1 MSNRFSVSGLCAM
14 VLLCGSAAGGL
25 TDPFAPPAD
34 YYAGVSGIGPV
45 LKSQLGTVMT
55 SGHIER
61 TYGDFRVSAAIHDRD
76 PDNAS
81 RILLCYNRASV
92 PATWDAGST
101 WNREHVWPQSLQPGS
116 AGNSTRGAL
125 GDPHAL
131 RPANPSINSSRGN
144 KPFGFADTT
153 GSHRSLGSFYFPGD
167 ADKGD
172 IARILF
178 YMDTRWGPSLGLSLV
193 DGPASGYQMSGLSD
207 AVAWHYLDPPD
218 AFERRRNHAIF
229 SPSLNPQFFTNNRN
243 AFVDLPE
250 AVWSVYVDQQND
262 STLWVGPSPD
272 ADGSSMEIIAISV
285 VTSATAHTVDIDLNK
300 SGQDGTYFS
309 VTPSPGLSSSIT
321 GRHNAFAIGSNG
333 ETRTITVGVDPA
345 LLEQPGVYDESIV
358 IDNLDLTQQ
367 GGTGKGANDGDDV
380 IAVEVAVFDPS
391 VASLDDASILT
402 ETVLDLGVIAPN
414 SGDAVGWFD
423 FFNLAPAATG
433 APMDIEWISASG
445 DTGAFSIDFQP
456 VSSLQPESGVI
467 VTAMMDDASA
477 GSYEAVYTFAA
488 YNDRGL
494 FAEPG
499 PAQEL
504 VVRLVGEVSGSCAP
518 DLAEPFGTLNIFDL
532 MAYINLYNAQDPAAD
547 LAAPFGTLNIF
558 DITAYID
565 AYGAGCP

>member
-1 MSNRFSVSGLCAM
+1 MKSVVSVGGMCVM
-14 VLLCGSAAGGL
+14 MLLAGRAAAGL
-25 TDPFAPPAD
+25 SDPFAPPAN
-34 YYAGVSGIGPV
+34 YYSGVSGTGPT
-45 LKSQLGTVMT
+45 LKTQLGSAMT
-55 SGHIER
+55 AGHIER
-61 TYGDFRVSAAIHDRD
+61 NYGDFRSSAAIHDQD
-76 PDNAS
+76 PDNPT

-116 AGNSTRGAL
+116 ASNSTRGAL

-131 RPANPSINSSRGN
+131 LPANPSINSSRGN
-144 KPFGFADTT
+144 KPFGFAATT
-153 GSHRSLGSFYFPGD
+153 GDHRSLGSFYFPGD
-167 ADKGD
+167 MDKGD

-178 YMDTRWGPSLGLSLV
+178 YMDTRWGPSLGLALV
-193 DGPASGYQMSGLSD
+193 DGAASGFQMSGLSD
-207 AVAWHYLDPPD
+207 AVAWHYIDPPD
-218 AFERRRNHAIF
+218 TFERRRNHAIF
-229 SPSLNPQFFTNNRN
+229 SQTLNPLFYTNNRN
-243 AFVDLPE
+243 AFVDMPE

-272 ADGSSMEIIAISV
+272 ADGSSIEGIAISILV
-285 VTSATAHTVDIDLNK
+285 STPAPTVDIDLNK

-309 VTPSPGLSSSIT
+309 VTPSPGLTSSIS
-321 GRHNAFAIGSNG
+321 GRHNAFPIGSNG
-333 ETRTITVGVDPA
+333 TTRTISIGVDPS
-345 LLEQPGVYDESIV
+345 LLAQSGVYDESIV

-367 GGTGKGANDGDDV
+367 GGMGKGANDGDDV
-380 IAVEVAVFDPS
+380 IAVEVAVFDPA
-391 VASLDDASILT
+391 VASLDDGSVIT
-402 ETVLDLGVIAPN
+402 ETVIDLGTIAPN

-445 DTGAFSIDFQP
+445 DTGTFAIDFQP

-467 VTAMMDDASA
+467 VTAMMDDA
-477 GSYEAVYTFAA
+477 GIGTFEAVYTFAA

-532 MAYINLYNAQDPAAD
+532 MAYINLYNAQDPSAD
-547 LAAPFGTLNIF
+547 LAAPFGALNIF